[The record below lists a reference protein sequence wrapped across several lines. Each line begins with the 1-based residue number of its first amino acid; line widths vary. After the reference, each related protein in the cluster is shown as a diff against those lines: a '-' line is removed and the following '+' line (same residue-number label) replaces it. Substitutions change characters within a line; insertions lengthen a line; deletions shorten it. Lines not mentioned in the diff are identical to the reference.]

1 MLMVSSTTTTPTD
14 YLASLPQDRREVIS
28 TIRDLILENL
38 PEGYQE
44 LMDAFD
50 AMGVKPNMGKSCI
63 RFMKLEQLPLDTISR
78 LIAKTFVQDFIEAT
92 KTLQN

>member
-14 YLASLPQDRREVIS
+14 YLANLPQERREVIS
-28 TIRDLILENL
+28 AIRDLILENL

-50 AMGVKPNMGKSCI
+50 AMGVKHNMGKSRI
-63 RFMKLEQLPLDTISR
+63 RFKKLDQFPP
-78 LIAKTFVQDFIEAT
+78 
-92 KTLQN
+92 